1 MNEARDA
8 LYRDLR
14 DLREQR
20 AWIAYR
26 AEATRLIASA
36 AVDAAEYRESAPREY
51 LTEVLLAS
59 DPDTHRTMIDAM
71 LYAIA
76 IAEPAGY
83 RTEAEALARI
93 RWALFRALLPRAEDA
108 ASDLIGDRSPILA
121 EIGVELPPEDE
132 GEMVNYDDRGE
143 PVSIGRAP

>member
-1 MNEARDA
+1 MNPATDA
-8 LYRDLR
+8 LYR

-20 AWIAYR
+20 AWIQNR
-26 AEATRLIASA
+26 AEATRLIAAS
-36 AVDAAEYRESAPREY
+36 AVDAAEYRESSPREY

-59 DPDTHRTMIDAM
+59 DPDTHRMMIDAM
-71 LYAIA
+71 LYVIA
-76 IAEPAGY
+76 IAEPNGH
-83 RTEAEALARI
+83 RTEAEALAKI
-93 RWALFRALLPRAEDA
+93 RWTLFRALRGTAEKA
-108 ASDLIGDRSPILA
+108 VSDLIGDRSPLLA

>member
-14 DLREQR
+14 DQR
-20 AWIAYR
+20 AWITHR

-93 RWALFRALLPRAEDA
+93 RWALFRALH
-108 ASDLIGDRSPILA
+108 
-121 EIGVELPPEDE
+121 
-132 GEMVNYDDRGE
+132 DRGTTFL
-143 PVSIGRAP
+143 VSSYVMDEAERCDRVLLLRDGELLADDTVPGLLAA